1 MRAINVTDF
10 VVEETGALI
19 LDTRKREFHKGFIPQ
34 SINIGIEGDFAPWV
48 GALVGDVKHIFSLLK
63 LAGKKNST

>member
-10 VVEETGALI
+10 EAVVEETGALI
-19 LDTRKREFHKGFIPQ
+19 LDTRKTFRQGFIPQ

-48 GALVGDVKHIFSLLK
+48 GALVGDVKQPIILVTEI
-63 LAGKKNST
+63 G